1 MMQLQKRHALQIL
14 LLSAALTLSA
24 CGGGG
29 SSSATTNNTETP
41 AGSSDTPS
49 SGGNSGGISGSTT
62 GGSASSGGGGT
73 PAPIATAAEC
83 PFGDYKS
90 AVVAQVN
97 AYRASARVCGGVAFG
112 AAGALSWNGALASAA
127 EVHSNDM
134 AVNNYFAHPD
144 ANGVRIGGRASNAG
158 YSYGSVGENIA
169 AGQTSASQVVDAWM
183 ASPSHCE
190 NIMTA
195 SFYDIGVSCKTSST
209 SAFTYYWTLTMGNH

>member
-1 MMQLQKRHALQIL
+1 MKTIKVKNRNLAILALPL
-14 LLSAALTLSA
+14 LLAA
-24 CGGGG
+24 CGGG
-29 SSSATTNNTETP
+29 SSAEISTSTTTTP
-41 AGSSDTPS
+41 AT
-49 SGGNSGGISGSTT
+49 STT
-62 GGSASSGGGGT
+62 
-73 PAPIATAAEC
+73 PAAVAPEC

-90 AVVAQVN
+90 DVVVLVN
-97 AYRASARVCGGVAFG
+97 SYRASPRVCGATTYP

-195 SFYDIGVSCKTSST
+195 SFYDVGVSCKTSST
-209 SAFTYYWTLTMGNH
+209 SAYTYYWTLTMGNH